1 MATAKQSSGQ
11 RGRDIF
17 NNVLAKYQGQYG
29 KNAGII
35 ITQGYLRL
43 QSAALS
49 ATQGSF
55 KFGVLVN
62 EFASGASSVDASER
76 RLSLVDNF
84 LVTEM
89 RVSLLKVASGDTA
102 SISTISTFPNS
113 LVFAKSG
120 EAKQLMSIYNGAL
133 AVEINSEKIID
144 GWDIMRHYRVGN
156 AQKSVLTAASGTG
169 NAWDANTYDSASY
182 GFFPVTPQIELKGNA
197 KNNLSILLPVS
208 GDCTGT
214 SSSNYVVL
222 ELRGLLIQNGSRI
235 AQR

>member
-1 MATAKQSSGQ
+1 MQKSTNSRS
-11 RGRDIF
+11 REIF
-17 NNVLAKYQGQYG
+17 NNALAKYTGEYG
-29 KNAGII
+29 KKAGIV

-55 KFGVLVN
+55 KFGVLTT
-62 EFASGASSVDASER
+62 EFASGASAIDPSER
-76 RLSLVDNF
+76 RLNIVDNF

-89 RVSLLKVASGDTA
+89 RVSLLKVASGDSA

-113 LVFAKSG
+113 ITFAKSG
-120 EAKQLMSIYNGAL
+120 EAANLMAIYNGAL
-133 AVEINSEKIID
+133 AIEIDGTKILD
-144 GWDIMRHYRVGN
+144 GWDIMRHYRAGQ
-156 AQKSVLTAASGTG
+156 AQKGVLTAASGTN
-169 NAWDANTYDSASY
+169 NAFVANQYDAASY
-182 GFFPVTPQIELKGNA
+182 GFFPVTPQIELKGNS
-197 KNNLSILLPVS
+197 KNTLTILPPVS
-208 GDCTGT
+208 NDMTGT